1 MGCSSRGVLDRPVRT
16 GVLRAKG
23 AAPPGSQGSGALRP
37 VENPPAADQNPW
49 QLGPLLG
56 NRTGRWIPLV
66 APLSE
71 SQNCGS
77 AFGPER
83 NPCQG
88 RHGGRTTARRT
99 PASPHAGRLEPDGSP
114 HAGLSRRAR
123 LSDPPGGGRLAFA
136 HAGLSRAARLPDLLS
151 DRLVSDL
158 CLWVRCGAQVRR
170 PRPRPSGAHALPAP
184 TVARRAHALPAAAAA
199 CRQKSAPSCAGS

>member
-1 MGCSSRGVLDRPVRT
+1 MRSGLSKIPRLPTKILGNLVRRWAIVRGV
-16 GVLRAKG
+16 GFHWS
-23 AAPPGSQGSGALRP
+23 PP
-37 VENPPAADQNPW
+37 
-49 QLGPLLG
+49 
-56 NRTGRWIPLV
+56 
-66 APLSE
+66 SE

-136 HAGLSRAARLPDLLS
+136 HAGLSRATRLPDLLS
-151 DRLVSDL
+151 DSR
-158 CLWVRCGAQVRR
+158 
-170 PRPRPSGAHALPAP
+170 
-184 TVARRAHALPAAAAA
+184 
-199 CRQKSAPSCAGS
+199 K